1 VILAG
6 KYSACPIQIFAVGGQ
21 ILFAGISISSRRQ
34 VLAPAEIEFSDMTFS
49 TDAREQLCHNFV
61 AVHTKLPGSHS
72 YHRVL
77 RAVGIGTWIF
87 LGLPILDTSTR
98 RGYSL
103 TSLQWRAWLVF
114 FVLFGPAFWY
124 SSSPKSRPHPARV
137 SALVIE
143 VVAVLGMT
151 FFLFD
156 YFVGFLL
163 VIVSWQ
169 VALLLRLKTA
179 IIWMLVSSALLLY
192 LLDPHYYMGWRWG
205 ATGALLGFQAF
216 AIVTAALARAESELR
231 QDQARI
237 NAELVSTRE
246 LLRASSKL
254 GERMRI
260 SRELH
265 DSVGHHLTALCLHLE
280 AALNGSPDQTN
291 EGIQNAQSA
300 AKEALEEVRGVVS
313 TMQGGEDIHLHSALR
328 LLAEKIPRVRLH
340 LSIAEELRIT
350 DAARANSVLRC
361 VQEITTNTLKHSNA
375 ENLWIALR
383 LNDGGIE
390 IEASDDG
397 RGRRRAEPGFGLTAM
412 RERFEELGG
421 VVSFETGIEQGF
433 LVRAWLPAN
442 EAGAMK

>member
-1 VILAG
+1 MGWWEVERDALREIDIVE
-6 KYSACPIQIFAVGGQ
+6 SPTMT
-21 ILFAGISISSRRQ
+21 SS
-34 VLAPAEIEFSDMTFS
+34 TG
-49 TDAREQLCHNFV
+49 AREHLCHNLWT
-61 AVHTKLPGSHS
+61 VHTELPGSQS

-87 LGLPILDTSTR
+87 LGLPILDSSTR
-98 RGYSL
+98 SGYPL
-103 TSLQWRAWLVF
+103 TSLQWRAWLFF

-124 SSSPKSRPHPARV
+124 SSSAKTHRLPVRV

-169 VALLLRLKTA
+169 VALLLRLRVA
-179 IIWMLVSSALLLY
+179 IIWMLIASALLLY
-192 LLDPHYYMGWRWG
+192 FLDPHYYMGWRWG

-246 LLRASSKL
+246 LLRESSKL

-280 AALNGSPDQTN
+280 AALNGSRDQAS
-291 EGIQNAQSA
+291 EGIQNARLA
-300 AKEALEEVRGVVS
+300 AKEALEEIRGVVS
-313 TMQGGEDIHLHSALR
+313 TMQGGEDIHLQSALR
-328 LLAEKIPRVRLH
+328 LLAERIPRIRLH
-340 LSIAEELRIT
+340 LSIAEALRIT
-350 DAARANSVLRC
+350 DAARANSILRC
-361 VQEITTNTLKHSNA
+361 VQEITTNTLKHSDA
-375 ENLWIALR
+375 GNLWIALR

-390 IEASDDG
+390 IEARDDG
-397 RGRRRAEPGFGLTAM
+397 RVTRRAEPGFGLTAM
-412 RERFEELGG
+412 RARFEELGG

-433 LVRAWLPAN
+433 LVRAWLPAT

>member
-1 VILAG
+1 
-6 KYSACPIQIFAVGGQ
+6 
-21 ILFAGISISSRRQ
+21 
-34 VLAPAEIEFSDMTFS
+34 M
-49 TDAREQLCHNFV
+49 
-61 AVHTKLPGSHS
+61 HTNLPGSHP

-77 RAVGIGTWIF
+77 RAVGIGTWMF
-87 LGLPILDTSTR
+87 LGLPIVDSSTR
-98 RGYSL
+98 SGYTL

-114 FVLFGPAFWY
+114 FLLFGPAFWY
-124 SSSPKSRPHPARV
+124 SSSPKNRPVSARV
-137 SALVIE
+137 SALVME

-169 VALLLRLKTA
+169 VALLLRLRVA
-179 IIWMLVSSALLLY
+179 IIWMLTASALLLY

-237 NAELVSTRE
+237 NAELISTRE
-246 LLRASSKL
+246 LLRESSKL

-280 AALNGSPDQTN
+280 AALNGPPDQAS
-291 EGIQNAQSA
+291 EPIQSA
-300 AKEALEEVRGVVS
+300 QLAARKALEEVRGVVS
-313 TMQGGEDIHLHSALR
+313 AMQAGEDIDLQSALR
-328 LLAEKIPRVRLH
+328 LLAEKIPRLRLH
-340 LSIAEELRIT
+340 LSIAEALRIT
-350 DAARANSVLRC
+350 DTQRANSVLRC

-375 ENLWIALR
+375 GNLWIVIR
-383 LNDGGIE
+383 LTGGGIE
-390 IEASDDG
+390 IEARDDG
-397 RGRRRAEPGFGLTAM
+397 RGRRRVDPGFGLTAM
-412 RERFEELGG
+412 RQRFEELGG
-421 VVSFETGIEQGF
+421 IVSFETGNEQGF
-433 LVRAWLPAN
+433 LVRAWLPATH
-442 EAGAMK
+442 AGAMK

>member
-1 VILAG
+1 MG
-6 KYSACPIQIFAVGGQ
+6 
-21 ILFAGISISSRRQ
+21 
-34 VLAPAEIEFSDMTFS
+34 
-49 TDAREQLCHNFV
+49 
-61 AVHTKLPGSHS
+61 TKLPGSHP

-77 RAVGIGTWIF
+77 RAVGLGTWMF
-87 LGLPILDTSTR
+87 LGLPIFDGSTR
-98 RGYSL
+98 SGYTL
-103 TSLQWRAWLVF
+103 TSLQWRSWLVF
-114 FVLFGPAFWY
+114 FLLFGPAFWY
-124 SSSPKSRPHPARV
+124 SSSSKDRPVAARV
-137 SALVIE
+137 SALLIE
-143 VVAVLGMT
+143 VIAILGMT

-169 VALLLRLKTA
+169 VALLLPLRVA
-179 IIWMLVSSALLLY
+179 IIWMLAASALLLY
-192 LLDPHYYMGWRWG
+192 FLDPHYYMGWRWG

-246 LLRASSKL
+246 LLRESSQL

-280 AALNGSPDQTN
+280 AALNGPPDQAS
-291 EGIQNAQSA
+291 EGIQSAQVA
-300 AKEALEEVRGVVS
+300 ARQALEEVRGVVS

-328 LLAEKIPRVRLH
+328 LLAEKIPRVQLH
-340 LSIAEELRIT
+340 LSIAEALRIT
-350 DAARANSVLRC
+350 DPKRANSVLRC

-375 ENLWIALR
+375 VNLWIAIQLR
-383 LNDGGIE
+383 DGGIE
-390 IEASDDG
+390 IEARDDG
-397 RGRRRAEPGFGLTAM
+397 RPARRPEPGFGLTAM
-412 RERFEELGG
+412 RQRFEELGG
-421 VVSFETGIEQGF
+421 IVSFETGIEQGF
-433 LVRAWLPAN
+433 LVRAWLPIT